1 MEKAVDAKKK
11 DFCMEKHKKAVDCKN
26 GEVILVMWM
35 AQCQNARCDIKLII
49 IFNDVRT
56 VHFIF

>member
-1 MEKAVDAKKK
+1 
-11 DFCMEKHKKAVDCKN
+11 MEKHKKAVDCKN